1 MNPTLVSLSL
11 TYCNIHAD
19 GAAALFEILIYQKSA
34 LKELNLQGNH
44 LRNEGIKEVLW
55 GLRVAKTLEKINLS
69 DNQFGRDDELIT
81 LLTTCMQKNKVLGT
95 YDLRYNGISDADT
108 MKIVEVLPESQHV
121 HNVMVGER
129 ISEEAYTALQNALKD
144 NKPKKGGR
152 RGKGKKKGKGKRK

>member
-129 ISEEAYTALQNALKD
+129 ISEEAYTAL
-144 NKPKKGGR
+144 
-152 RGKGKKKGKGKRK
+152 